1 MFEICEKLRG
11 ARSKKGRQ
19 VDAYDEMA
27 GLFLVGVP
35 CVGGVVGGTILQL
48 GMRASGLGIGARV
61 GVELGLIGVGAYGI
75 YANPMGSAQKCE
87 NWDKCMGF
95 GALIASG
102 LVAMSEGILIN
113 LSHAD
118 NTFISCAGILAL
130 YGLKRLCGYYYRI
143 GG

>member
-1 MFEICEKLRG
+1 
-11 ARSKKGRQ
+11 
-19 VDAYDEMA
+19 MA

-35 CVGGVVGGTILQL
+35 CVGGAVGGALLQL

-102 LVAMSEGILIN
+102 LVAMSEGIVIN
-113 LSHAD
+113 LSRAD
-118 NTFISCAGILAL
+118 NTVASCAGLLAL
-130 YGLKRLCGYYYRI
+130 YGLKRLCGHYYRI